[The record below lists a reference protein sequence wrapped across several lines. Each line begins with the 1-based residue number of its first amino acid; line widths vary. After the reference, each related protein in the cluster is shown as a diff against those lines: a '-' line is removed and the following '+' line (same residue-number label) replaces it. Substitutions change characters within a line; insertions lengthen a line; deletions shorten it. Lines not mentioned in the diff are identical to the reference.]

1 MDVQPHALESTVTPI
16 KTSARGPAV
25 LKSFLLPLPQSPFFT
40 SSSFNCGTNSLQT
53 SLLTFS
59 KAELTRHKLLLLIF
73 PICCFCKVTESTNKG
88 KTFSPGLSTC
98 GIQCPT
104 FQEALTLPVILT
116 TGLLALLIL
125 ASKKYRKP
133 LRSARFVFLFFLFL
147 TRFY

>member
-73 PICCFCKVTESTNKG
+73 PICCFCKVEAGNREHQQGEDLLSRAVNVRHSMSNLSRG
-88 KTFSPGLSTC
+88 FNSTC
-98 GIQCPT
+98 H
-104 FQEALTLPVILT
+104 FNNWALSSPHSCI
-116 TGLLALLIL
+116 
-125 ASKKYRKP
+125 KKI
-133 LRSARFVFLFFLFL
+133 
-147 TRFY
+147 